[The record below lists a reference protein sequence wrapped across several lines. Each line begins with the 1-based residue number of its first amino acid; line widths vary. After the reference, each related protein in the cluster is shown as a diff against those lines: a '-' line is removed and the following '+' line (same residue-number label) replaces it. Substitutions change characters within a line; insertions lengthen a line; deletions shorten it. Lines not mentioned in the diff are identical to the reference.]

1 MCVYVYIRSGIEFR
15 FRWSIAYTLE
25 HSNTVVRV
33 SLEDLS
39 LFTVIRFGYSPE
51 LFSCCEEGTGKKE
64 TGKEKGED
72 RPTEKLFDQVSVDG
86 KLNQIGLDKATRIR
100 GYMNHALLSFP
111 LFFFFSRLLKVYLTL
126 RFDDYFDIIFIST
139 TRLRMSDKNSVRDKA
154 SSSIITRIS

>member
-111 LFFFFSRLLKVYLTL
+111 LFFFFFSSPQGLSYSKVRRLFRYYFH
-126 RFDDYFDIIFIST
+126 FDDTF
-139 TRLRMSDKNSVRDKA
+139 KNER
-154 SSSIITRIS
+154 